1 MGSLIGHDLEQI
13 GSDAYRAVLRAMS
26 EHSDGWVT
34 KAQIRK
40 ATGISESKLTNA
52 INALKTRRI
61 IVPQPGSAGVY
72 KLPTASFPF
81 WIKAYTK
88 GREAAVEPGERR

>member
-1 MGSLIGHDLEQI
+1 MPS
-13 GSDAYRAVLRAMS
+13 
-26 EHSDGWVT
+26 
-34 KAQIRK
+34 
-40 ATGISESKLTNA
+40 
-52 INALKTRRI
+52 NALKTRRI